1 MTAVN
6 SESPVP
12 VLLPGS
18 DAPAT
23 ILRFGHY
30 EVLCTPEGLPWELG
44 KGAMGVTYKAFDTR
58 LKIEVVLKK
67 INPSLLE
74 DRPTQKL
81 FLREARAAAKVR
93 HPNIAAVIHLGDTE
107 PFFYTMEFVA
117 GRSLSSLLEERGNL
131 PVAEALN
138 YTDQIAAALG
148 AMARERI
155 AHRDLKPSN
164 LMLVEDDE
172 RPFGHLVKV
181 IDFGLAKGFRDESGD
196 AHTYLSESVTQ
207 SGLFNGTPFY
217 ASPEQCATQA
227 EIDSRSDLYSVGVIL
242 WQMLTGSLP
251 FTGPLGQVLAMHQFQ
266 APPWSQVSR
275 LPPTVM
281 EILRRLLEKKPA
293 DRFQSPRELREAITA
308 SGMGEE
314 GAMLPVPG
322 GKWGAPTAPNVD
334 ACSAGIATDLP
345 LGLNYHLVES
355 FQEGDAGRLY
365 RAMDHEAGGVQVAI
379 KILSPRC
386 AVDDD
391 FRDFIR
397 EEIDRIHQAAQPMLL
412 MSPLKLEESDAGK
425 FIVRE
430 WAEGWSLLELLR
442 ARRALTS
449 IDVRQ
454 LLAAL
459 PEAIDAVSEAQLELT
474 EPLLHKLFV
483 TSNAGQWR
491 RADLPALRALPLPQW
506 PAFRLRWNPMNFRP
520 AYTGT
525 GSEVTRLAEEAE
537 MQTDDPVVALARLI
551 HELLGGRPG
560 GATAL
565 TSCSDHI
572 NTVLRRALGPG
583 GGLLAFPSAV
593 AFWRALFD
601 ESPAVPPTTTM
612 NRLPGSPV
620 ARRTVR
626 RESPLPAAPPR
637 EKEVSTRERSRG
649 RGVFAS
655 ICVALVGLALVVFIW
670 RSGLGGNRAA
680 LAATQSLRAVA
691 ETPTPAMMALA
702 PVATSPPRATIPEMA
717 APLVPPAPAE
727 PNLAVRTVENRLG
740 MKFVS
745 LPGTKSLFAIR
756 QTRRSDFAVFL
767 KETGYKSR
775 NGVAE
780 VDWQRAVLD
789 QPDAQP
795 VVNVTFAEAR
805 AFCAWLTQRERSARR
820 LGPDQSYRLPTNFE
834 WTMAAGEPG
843 TRRLNPNRVGI
854 FDLHG
859 AISDW
864 CEAPRGGGVHSAR
877 GGPQSIV
884 LPEDTTD
891 FRSSS
896 IGFRVVLDEGGRRM

>member
-1 MTAVN
+1 M
-6 SESPVP
+6 SSDSPVP
-12 VLLPGS
+12 VLSPGS
-18 DAPAT
+18 ETPGEV
-23 ILRFGHY
+23 LRFGHY
-30 EVLCTPEGLPWELG
+30 EVLLNPEGQPWELG
-44 KGAMGVTYKAFDTR
+44 RGSMGVTYKAFDTR
-58 LKIEVVLKK
+58 LKIEVVLKQ
-67 INPSLLE
+67 INPGLLE
-74 DRPTQKL
+74 DKPTQKL

-93 HPNIAAVIHLGDTE
+93 HPNIAAVIHLSDTE

-117 GRSLSSLLEERGNL
+117 GQPLSSLLEQRGNL

-148 AMARERI
+148 AMAREHI

-164 LMLVEDDE
+164 LMLVEDDD

-181 IDFGLAKGFRDESGD
+181 IDFGLAKGFRDESGESN
-196 AHTYLSESVTQ
+196 HTYLSESVTQ

-227 EIDSRSDLYSVGVIL
+227 DIDSRSDLYSVGVIL
-242 WQMLTGSLP
+242 WQMLTGTLP

-308 SGMGEE
+308 SGMGDE

-322 GKWGAPTAPNVD
+322 GKWGAPTAPDID
-334 ACSAGIATDLP
+334 ACAAGIATDLP
-345 LGLNYHLVES
+345 LGLHYHLVEA

-365 RAMDHEAGGVQVAI
+365 RAMNHQAGGSQVAI
-379 KILSPRC
+379 KIFSPRC
-386 AVDDD
+386 AVDED
-391 FRDFIR
+391 FRDYVR
-397 EEIDRIHQAAQPMLL
+397 EEIAKIHEAAQPILL
-412 MSPLKLEESDAGK
+412 TSPLELEESDAGK

-442 ARRALTS
+442 SRRALTAV
-449 IDVRQ
+449 DVRQ

-459 PEAIDAVSEAQLELT
+459 PEALDAVAAAQLELT

-506 PAFRLRWNPMNFRP
+506 PAFRLRWNPLNFRP

-537 MQTDDPVVALARLI
+537 MHTDDPVVALARLV

-565 TSCSDHI
+565 ASCSDHV
-572 NTVLRRALGPG
+572 NTILRRALSPG

-593 AFWRALFD
+593 EFWRVLFD
-601 ESPAVPPTTTM
+601 DNRMVPATTSM
-612 NRLPGSPV
+612 NRVNGAPI
-620 ARRTVR
+620 ARRAPRADSSAQKSLRGKPGRPV
-626 RESPLPAAPPR
+626 PAP
-637 EKEVSTRERSRG
+637 SR
-649 RGVFAS
+649 AS
-655 ICVALVGLALVVFIW
+655 SLFTSMCVGLIVIAAAVFIW
-670 RSGLGGNRAA
+670 RSGLAGDRAA
-680 LAATQSLRAVA
+680 QAATESLRSVA
-691 ETPTPAMMALA
+691 ETPPPVIMSAA
-702 PVATSPPRATIPEMA
+702 PVAPVAPRVTLPDPEVPVDPA
-717 APLVPPAPAE
+717 AAG
-727 PNLAVRTVENRLG
+727 RTMENRLG
-740 MKFVS
+740 MRFVAV
-745 LPGTKSLFAIR
+745 PGTKALFAVK

-820 LGPDQSYRLPTNFE
+820 LGPEQSYRLPTNYE
-834 WTMAAGEPG
+834 WTLAAGEPG
-843 TRRLNPNRVGI
+843 ARRANPNRAGI
-854 FDLHG
+854 YDLHG

-864 CEAPRGGGVHSAR
+864 CEAPRGGGVRIAR
-877 GGPQSIV
+877 GGAQPV
-884 LPEDTTD
+884 VVPEESPD
-891 FRSSS
+891 FRSNA

>member
-1 MTAVN
+1 MDAVN

-12 VLLPGS
+12 VLLPRSETS
-18 DAPAT
+18 DA

-30 EVLCTPEGLPWELG
+30 EVLRTPEGLPWELG
-44 KGAMGVTYKAFDTR
+44 KGAMGITYKAFDTR
-58 LKIEVVLKK
+58 LKIEVVLKL
-67 INPSLLE
+67 ISPGLLE

-81 FLREARAAAKVR
+81 FVREARAAAKVR
-93 HPNIAAVIHLGDTE
+93 HPNVAAVIHLGDTE

-117 GRSLSSLLEERGNL
+117 GQPLSSLLEQRGNL

-155 AHRDLKPSN
+155 AHRDLKPAN
-164 LMLVEDDE
+164 LMLVADEDM
-172 RPFGHLVKV
+172 PFGHLLKV
-181 IDFGLAKGFRDESGD
+181 IDFGLAKGFRDGSGELH
-196 AHTYLSESVTQ
+196 HTYLSESVTQ
-207 SGLFNGTPFY
+207 SGLFNGTPYY

-227 EIDSRSDLYSVGVIL
+227 DIDSRSDLYSVGVIL

-275 LPPTVM
+275 LPPSVM
-281 EILRRLLEKKPA
+281 EILRRLLEKKPS

-308 SGMGEE
+308 SGMADER
-314 GAMLPVPG
+314 ASLPVPG
-322 GKWGAPTAPNVD
+322 GKWGAPTAPDID
-334 ACSAGIATDLP
+334 ACEAGIATDLP
-345 LGLNYHLVES
+345 LGLRYHLVES

-365 RAMDHEAGGVQVAI
+365 RAMDHDASGAQVAI

-391 FRDFIR
+391 FRDYVR
-397 EEIDRIHQAAQPMLL
+397 EEIAKIHEAAQPILL
-412 MSPLKLEESDAGK
+412 TSPLDLEECDAGK
-425 FIVRE
+425 FLVRE

-442 ARRALTS
+442 SRRALTS

-459 PEAIDAVSEAQLELT
+459 PEALDAVAAAQLELV

-491 RADLPALRALPLPQW
+491 RADLPALRALPMAQW
-506 PAFRLRWNPMNFRP
+506 PAFRLRWNPLNFRP
-520 AYTGT
+520 PYCGT

-537 MQTDDPVVALARLI
+537 MHTDDPVVALARLI
-551 HELLGGRPG
+551 HELLGGRSG
-560 GATAL
+560 GTTAL
-565 TSCSDHI
+565 ASCSDHL
-572 NTVLRRALGPG
+572 NTILRRALSPG

-593 AFWRALFD
+593 EFWRALFD
-601 ESPAVPPTTTM
+601 ENRAVPPTTAL
-612 NRLPGSPV
+612 NRVPGGPIGRRVPRISST
-620 ARRTVR
+620 ARKLIPRGEDLATR
-626 RESPLPAAPPR
+626 AP
-637 EKEVSTRERSRG
+637 SRG
-649 RGVFAS
+649 RGLFTS
-655 ICVALVGLALVVFIW
+655 LCVGLIVIAAAVFVW
-670 RSGLGGNRAA
+670 RSGLNGNRTAQ
-680 LAATQSLRAVA
+680 AATESLRSVA
-691 ETPTPAMMALA
+691 ETPA
-702 PVATSPPRATIPEMA
+702 PVAISAPPAPRLSNPEA
-717 APLVPPAPAE
+717 APLTE
-727 PNLAVRTVENRLG
+727 PVVAGRTFENRLG
-740 MKFVS
+740 MRFVS
-745 LPGTKSLFAIR
+745 VPGTKSLFAVR
-756 QTRRSDFAVFL
+756 STRRSDFAVFL

-780 VDWQRAVLD
+780 IDWQRAVLD

-834 WTMAAGEPG
+834 WTLAAGEPG
-843 TRRLNPNRVGI
+843 TRRANPNRAGI

-864 CEAPRGGGVHSAR
+864 CEAPRAGGVRVAR
-877 GGPQSIV
+877 GGAQPILVPDES
-884 LPEDTTD
+884 PD

-896 IGFRVVLDEGGRRM
+896 IGFRLVLDEGGRRM